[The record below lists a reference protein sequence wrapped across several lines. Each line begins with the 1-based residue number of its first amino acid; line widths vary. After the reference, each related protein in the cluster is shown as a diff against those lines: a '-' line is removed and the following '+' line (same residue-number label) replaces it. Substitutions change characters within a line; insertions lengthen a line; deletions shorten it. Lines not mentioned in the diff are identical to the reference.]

1 MYYIDVFIN
10 FPKQYKD
17 DDNDLQD
24 SSTTAQQKTRND
36 FVEFVKEASCL
47 VQYEEEEERYI
58 GFAEKVLES
67 NWNEDQLLNAFR
79 TFVDCCIPAVTTS
92 TISKQFQL
100 YRLSKLTTVA
110 EEAFAFL
117 ILENNIERWKWL
129 AFKDMQERDKD
140 ETDTTAE
147 LKKKRYVVDTEVMPP
162 VLYQK
167 RVKISNRSG
176 AVAAGDWTD
185 KGMQR
190 YNQIVKCVL
199 ESRKKKERINYED
212 KLLKLYSN
220 EDDDGL
226 SVLESGEGK
235 RRLKDTTQEDN
246 RKRKKVMVIDLFSV
260 EDLD

>member
-10 FPKQYKD
+10 FPKQYED
-17 DDNDLQD
+17 DDNDLED
-24 SSTTAQQKTRND
+24 SSTTSQQKTRNN

-140 ETDTTAE
+140 ETDITAE

-199 ESRKKKERINYED
+199 ESRKRKERINYED

-226 SVLESGEGK
+226 SVLESCEGK
-235 RRLKDTTQEDN
+235 RPLKDTTLEDS
-246 RKRKKVMVIDLFSV
+246 RKRKKVVVIDLFSV

>member
-10 FPKQYKD
+10 FPKQYED
-17 DDNDLQD
+17 DDNDLED
-24 SSTTAQQKTRND
+24 SSTTSQQKTRNN

-199 ESRKKKERINYED
+199 ESRKRKERIDYED

-235 RRLKDTTQEDN
+235 RPLKDTTLEDS
-246 RKRKKVMVIDLFSV
+246 RKRKKVVVIDLFSV

>member
-10 FPKQYKD
+10 FPKQYED

-24 SSTTAQQKTRND
+24 SSTSAQHKTRNN

-140 ETDTTAE
+140 ETDITAE

-235 RRLKDTTQEDN
+235 RRLKDTTLEDN